1 MRDLLMKKP
10 DPNKNKSQKIKI
22 NQKKATI
29 INKTHEEYDR
39 AKFLQRYKN
48 KGVSKGSMPSIIKE
62 IQNKTKE
69 VSLDKLPKSIEE
81 ISHIKDKKTM
91 IPKNVT
97 KHKKK
102 RGMRLTLGKV
112 TNKLKVTVE
121 DKEKHVDNSII
132 ESENTSD
139 EIKKTTVRPPPQEL
153 IESTLLT
160 SPNYKIVIGDS
171 SIESRIPEPDIPIK
185 VRVSRY
191 YLNNREYFVNFIN
204 SNFESYKDTIEKES
218 KNASCKVKLGKF
230 TPMAHQEIVRDYINL
245 YTPYRGLLIY
255 HGLGS
260 GKTCASIGIAES
272 YANIASAEGIKNAG
286 EIIVMTPA
294 SLRRNYI
301 NDLKKCGDPMYRLN
315 QFWEFLST
323 ENNEEIISTLSHS
336 LKLSL
341 DTIRKNGGAW
351 YVNIK
356 KQSNYES
363 LTSDEK
369 TSLNDQINEMIRS
382 KYRFINYNGLRK
394 EHIKSLTENGKINPF
409 SNKVI
414 IIDEAHNFVSRIVN
428 KLKKP
433 ESLSMKLYHLLMD
446 AQDCRVVFLTGTP
459 IINYPNE
466 VAVLFNILR
475 GYINTFTFSL
485 SNKPS
490 KNVLE
495 NIIQKSGAKHDYI
508 QYENSKSALIVT
520 RNPFGFVNDYQNK
533 IYKGLKFT
541 TAGSLTDDS
550 FIKIIKSNLKKNNI
564 NVISVKKK
572 SEKCLPDNNDIFRAK
587 FINEAD
593 QTLKN
598 GDLLKRRI
606 LGLSSF
612 FKSPREELM
621 PRFNEVE
628 NFKIVEIPMSDP
640 QFILYE
646 EVRSKERDQERKNAI
661 KNKRKDDLYSDSIST
676 YRIFSRAFCNFIFP
690 KEIGRPM
697 PNKNK
702 KVDDNI
708 NEDDLDDVNI
718 EMRLNNIDG
727 KYIQDDQNL
736 IELEQKEKIDSD
748 YSERIINA
756 IELLKENSNKY
767 LSQSGLAIYS
777 PKFLEIYRRIV
788 SEENK
793 GLHLIYS
800 QFRTLEGIGI
810 LTLALKENGFAL
822 FDIIKKEG
830 KWEFNISE
838 SDKNKPKFALFTGTE
853 DVEKKDIIRSIY
865 NGEWDKIPTNLSKEL
880 KDNYENNNMGEVI
893 KTLMI
898 TSSGAEGINLKNTR
912 FVHIMEPYW
921 HPVRIEQ
928 VIGRA
933 RRICSHSE
941 LPLELQDVTV
951 YMYLMK
957 FTEKQ
962 LEPKSAGGM
971 APDGLLEKDISKKD
985 KSSVFTS
992 DQALFEISNIK
1003 KEISD
1008 HLLNAIKESSIDCP
1022 LYTKEG
1028 DNLKCVTFAST
1039 NDASRFATEPAI
1051 TQEKAAD
1058 QQRKRNLKKITW
1070 KAKKINI
1077 IWYGKKRTFAF
1088 KPDGTGKKTGKLYD
1102 AKSYAN
1108 AKNKGGDPILVGN
1121 IIINESGKLEAVPL
1135 AR

>member
-1 MRDLLMKKP
+1 MRALLKKKV
-10 DPNKNKSQKIKI
+10 DPNKMKVHKIKI
-22 NQKKATI
+22 REKPTTI
-29 INKTHEEYDR
+29 INKTDEEYDR

-48 KGVSKGSMPSIIKE
+48 KGISKSSIPSIIKE
-62 IQNKTKE
+62 IQSKTEQKGVPVVELVQEVLMPKTK
-69 VSLDKLPKSIEE
+69 
-81 ISHIKDKKTM
+81 
-91 IPKNVT
+91 
-97 KHKKK
+97 KKK
-102 RGMRLTLGKV
+102 GIRLTLGK
-112 TNKLKVTVE
+112 
-121 DKEKHVDNSII
+121 
-132 ESENTSD
+132 
-139 EIKKTTVRPPPQEL
+139 KKTEEETKETKETKEPTIRPPPEEL
-153 IESTLLT
+153 VEATVLT
-160 SPNYKIVIGDS
+160 SPNYKIIIGDN
-171 SIESRIPEPDIPIK
+171 SIEDRLPKPDVPIK

-191 YLNNREYFVNFIN
+191 YLNNREFFVNFIN
-204 SNFESYKDTIEKES
+204 SNFESYKESIDKES
-218 KNASCKVKLGKF
+218 KEASCETKLGKF
-230 TPMAHQEIVRDYINL
+230 TPMSHQEIVRDYINL

-272 YANIASAEGIKNAG
+272 YSNIATAEGIKNAG

-315 QFWEFLST
+315 QFWEFLPTNSD
-323 ENNEEIISTLSHS
+323 EKLISTLSHS
-336 LKLSL
+336 LKLSV
-341 DTIRKNGGAW
+341 DTIRKNKGAW
-351 YVNIK
+351 YVDIK
-356 KQSNYES
+356 KESNYNS
-363 LTSDEK
+363 LTADEK
-369 TSLNDQINEMIRS
+369 LLLNEQINEMIRS

-394 EHIKSLTENGKINPF
+394 DHIKGLTENGKINPF
-409 SNKVI
+409 SNKVV

-433 ESLSMKLYHLLMD
+433 ESLSMQLYHLLMD
-446 AQDCRVVFLTGTP
+446 AQDCRIVFLTGTP

-475 GYINTFTFSL
+475 GYIKTFTFSL
-485 SNKPS
+485 SSKPS
-490 KNVLE
+490 KTDLD

-508 QYENSKSALIVT
+508 QYDNAKRSLIVT

-550 FIKIIKSNLKKNNI
+550 FISIMKSNLKGL
-564 NVISVKKK
+564 NVVSVKMK
-572 SEKCLPDNNDIFRAK
+572 SEKCLPDNNDIFRSK

-598 GDLLKRRI
+598 SDLLKRRI

-628 NFKIVEIPMSDP
+628 DFKVVEIPMSDP
-640 QFILYE
+640 QFLLYE
-646 EVRSKERDQERKNAI
+646 QVRSKERDQERRNAI
-661 KNKRKDDLYSDSIST
+661 KNKQDIYSDSVST
-676 YRIFSRAFCNFIFP
+676 YRIFSRAFCNFVFP

-697 PNKNK
+697 PAKNK
-702 KVDDNI
+702 EVGSDI
-708 NEDDLDDVNI
+708 NEDDLDNADI
-718 EMRLNNIDG
+718 QQRLNNIDG
-727 KYIQDDQNL
+727 RYIQDDQEN
-736 IELEQKEKIDSD
+736 IEQEQKEKVDSD
-748 YSERIINA
+748 YGTRIKDA
-756 IELLKENSNKY
+756 VDLLIENSSTY
-767 LSQSGLAIYS
+767 LSQKGLAIYS
-777 PKFLEIYRRIV
+777 PKFLEIYRRLV
-788 SEENK
+788 SEENP
-793 GLHLIYS
+793 GLHMIYS

-810 LTLALKENGFAL
+810 LTLALKENGFAH
-822 FDIIKKEG
+822 FDIVKKEG
-830 KWEFNISE
+830 RWEFNIDE
-838 SDKNKPKFALFTGTE
+838 SDKDKPKFALFTGTE

-865 NGEWDKIPTNLSKEL
+865 NGEWDKIPTNLAKEL
-880 KDNYENNNMGEVI
+880 NENYENNNMGEVI

-898 TSSGAEGINLKNTR
+898 TSSGAEGINLRNTR

-921 HPVRIEQ
+921 HPVRTEQ

-933 RRICSHSE
+933 RRICSHTE
-941 LPLELQDVTV
+941 LPLELQNITV

-957 FTEKQ
+957 FTKNQ
-962 LEPKSAGGM
+962 LEPKSTGGM
-971 APDGLLEKDISKKD
+971 APDGLLTKDISKKD
-985 KSSVFTS
+985 KKSVFTS
-992 DQALFEISNIK
+992 DQAIFEIANMK

-1008 HLLNAIKESSIDCP
+1008 NILTAIKESSIDCP

-1039 NDASRFATEPAI
+1039 NDTSRFATEPAI

-1070 KAKKINI
+1070 KAKRIAI
-1077 IWYGKKRTFAF
+1077 VWYGKKTTFAF
-1088 KPDGTGKKTGKLYD
+1088 KPDGPNVKTGKLYD

-1108 AKNKGGDPILVGN
+1108 AKTKGGDPILVGN
-1121 IIINESGKLEAVPL
+1121 IIINESGKIEAVPL

>member
-1 MRDLLMKKP
+1 MRALLKKKV
-10 DPNKNKSQKIKI
+10 DPNKMKVHNLKIREKPT
-22 NQKKATI
+22 TI
-29 INKTHEEYDR
+29 INKTGEEYDR

-48 KGVSKGSMPSIIKE
+48 RGISKPSIPSLINQIQSKSKEKPHIEDETGEDESVEEQVSK
-62 IQNKTKE
+62 T
-69 VSLDKLPKSIEE
+69 SIEE
-81 ISHIKDKKTM
+81 VT
-91 IPKNVT
+91 IPKIDIPINVP
-97 KHKKK
+97 KNKKKK
-102 RGMRLTLGKV
+102 RGIRLTLGKKQPEEKKEEKKEP
-112 TNKLKVTVE
+112 TIRAPPDELVE
-121 DKEKHVDNSII
+121 ATI
-132 ESENTSD
+132 
-139 EIKKTTVRPPPQEL
+139 
-153 IESTLLT
+153 LT
-160 SPNYKIVIGDS
+160 SPNYKIIIGDS
-171 SIESRIPEPDIPIK
+171 SVEERLPKPDIPIK

-204 SNFESYKDTIEKES
+204 SNFESYKESIDKES
-218 KNASCKVKLGKF
+218 KEASCESKIGKF
-230 TPMAHQEIVRDYINL
+230 KPLTHQEIVRDYINL

-272 YANIASAEGIKNAG
+272 YANIATAEGIKNAG

-315 QFWEFLST
+315 QFWEFLET
-323 ENNEEIISTLSHS
+323 NGDEKIISTLSHS
-336 LKLSL
+336 LKLSV
-341 DTIRKNGGAW
+341 DTIRKNKGAW
-351 YVNIK
+351 YVDIK
-356 KQSNYES
+356 KEPNYDS
-363 LTSDEK
+363 LTADEK
-369 TSLNDQINEMIRS
+369 ILLNDQINEMIRS

-394 EHIKSLTENGKINPF
+394 DHIKGLTENGKINPF
-409 SNKVI
+409 SNKVV

-433 ESLSMKLYHLLMD
+433 ESLSMQLYHLLMD
-446 AQDCRVVFLTGTP
+446 AQDCRIVFLTGTP

-475 GYINTFTFSL
+475 GYIKTFTFSL
-485 SNKPS
+485 SSKP
-490 KNVLE
+490 NETDLN

-508 QYENSKSALIVT
+508 QYDNAKRSLVIT

-533 IYKGLKFT
+533 VYKGLKFT

-550 FIKIIKSNLKKNNI
+550 FIGIMKSNLKRSNI

-572 SEKCLPDNNDIFRAK
+572 SEKCLPDNNDIFRSK

-621 PRFNEVE
+621 PRFNEIE
-628 NFKIVEIPMSDP
+628 DFKVVEIPMSDP
-640 QFILYE
+640 QFLQYE
-646 EVRSKERDQERKNAI
+646 EVRAKERDQERRNAI
-661 KNKRKDDLYSDSIST
+661 KNKQDIYSDSIST
-676 YRIFSRAFCNFIFP
+676 YRIFSRAFCNFVFP

-697 PNKNK
+697 PKKNK
-702 KVDDNI
+702 EITSGI
-708 NEDDLDDVNI
+708 NEDDLDNTD
-718 EMRLNNIDG
+718 MQQRLNNIDG
-727 KYIQDDQNL
+727 RYIQDDQEN
-736 IELEQKEKIDSD
+736 IEREQLEKIDSD
-748 YSERIINA
+748 YSTRIQVA
-756 IELLKENSNKY
+756 VSSLTENSSKY

-777 PKFLEIYRRIV
+777 PKFLEIYRRLI
-788 SEENK
+788 SEENP
-793 GLHLIYS
+793 GLHMIYS

-810 LTLALKENGFAL
+810 LTLALKENGFAH
-822 FDIIKKEG
+822 FDIIKREG
-830 KWEFNISE
+830 KWEFNIDE
-838 SDKNKPKFALFTGTE
+838 SDKDKPKFALFTGTE

-865 NGEWDKIPTNLSKEL
+865 NGEWDKIPTNLAKEL
-880 KDNYENNNMGEVI
+880 NENYENNNMGEVI

-898 TSSGAEGINLKNTR
+898 TSSGAEGINLRNTR

-921 HPVRIEQ
+921 HPVRTEQ

-933 RRICSHSE
+933 RRICSHTQ
-941 LPLELQDVTV
+941 LPLELQNVTV

-962 LEPKSAGGM
+962 LEPKSTGGM
-971 APDGLLEKDISKKD
+971 APDGLLEKDVSNKD
-985 KSSVFTS
+985 KKSVFTS
-992 DQALFEISNIK
+992 DQAIFEIANMK

-1008 HLLNAIKESSIDCP
+1008 NILTAIKESSIDCP

-1039 NDASRFATEPAI
+1039 NDTSRFATEPAI

-1058 QQRKRNLKKITW
+1058 QQRKRNLTKITW
-1070 KAKKINI
+1070 KAKRINI
-1077 IWYGKKRTFAF
+1077 VWYGKKTTFAF
-1088 KPDGTGKKTGKLYD
+1088 KPDGPGKKTGKLYD
-1102 AKSYAN
+1102 AKSYAT
-1108 AKNKGGDPILVGN
+1108 AKTKGGDPILVGN
-1121 IIINESGKLEAVPL
+1121 IIINESGAMEAVPL

>member
-1 MRDLLMKKP
+1 MRALLKKKV
-10 DPNKNKSQKIKI
+10 DPNKMKVHKIKI
-22 NQKKATI
+22 REKPTTI
-29 INKTHEEYDR
+29 NDKTSEGYDR

-48 KGVSKGSMPSIIKE
+48 RGITKPSIPSIIKE
-62 IQNKTKE
+62 IQSKSKE
-69 VSLDKLPKSIEE
+69 ATIPKID
-81 ISHIKDKKTM
+81 IPIN
-91 IPKNVT
+91 IPKN
-97 KHKKK
+97 KKK
-102 RGMRLTLGKV
+102 RGIRLTLGKKP
-112 TNKLKVTVE
+112 TEGETKEIKE
-121 DKEKHVDNSII
+121 HKEKTI
-132 ESENTSD
+132 
-139 EIKKTTVRPPPQEL
+139 RPPPDEL
-153 IESTLLT
+153 VESTVLT
-160 SPNYKIVIGDS
+160 SPNYKIIIGDS
-171 SIESRIPEPDIPIK
+171 SIEDRLPGSDTAIK

-191 YLNNREYFVNFIN
+191 YLNNREFFVNFIN
-204 SNFESYKDTIEKES
+204 SNFESYKISIDKES
-218 KNASCKVKLGKF
+218 KEASCETKIGKF

-272 YANIASAEGIKNAG
+272 YANIATAEGIKNAG

-315 QFWEFLST
+315 QFWEFLPT
-323 ENNEEIISTLSHS
+323 NNDEKLISTLSHS
-336 LKLSL
+336 LKLSV
-341 DTIRKNGGAW
+341 DTIRKNKGAW
-351 YVNIK
+351 YVDIK
-356 KQSNYES
+356 KEPNYNS
-363 LTSDEK
+363 LTADEK
-369 TSLNDQINEMIRS
+369 LSLNEQINEMIRS

-394 EHIKSLTENGKINPF
+394 DHIKGLTENGKINPF

-433 ESLSMKLYHLLMD
+433 ESLSMQLYHLLMD
-446 AQDCRVVFLTGTP
+446 AQDCRIVFLTGTP

-475 GYINTFTFSL
+475 GYIKTFTFSL
-485 SNKPS
+485 SSKPS
-490 KNVLE
+490 KTDLD

-508 QYENSKSALIVT
+508 QYDNAKRALIVT

-550 FIKIIKSNLKKNNI
+550 FISIMKSNLKKL
-564 NVISVKKK
+564 NVVSVKMK

-598 GDLLKRRI
+598 SDLLKRRI

-621 PRFNEVE
+621 PRFNELE
-628 NFKIVEIPMSDP
+628 DFKVVEIPMSDP
-640 QFILYE
+640 QFLQYE
-646 EVRSKERDQERKNAI
+646 EVRSKERDQERRNAI
-661 KNKRKDDLYSDSIST
+661 KNKRDIYSDSIST
-676 YRIFSRAFCNFIFP
+676 YRIFSRAFCNFVFP

-697 PNKNK
+697 PTKNK
-702 KVDDNI
+702 EVSSDI
-708 NEDDLDDVNI
+708 NEDDLDNADI
-718 EMRLNNIDG
+718 QQRLNNVDG
-727 KYIQDDQNL
+727 KYIQDDQEN
-736 IELEQKEKIDSD
+736 IEREQKEKVDSD
-748 YSERIINA
+748 YGTRIKDA
-756 IELLKENSNKY
+756 IDLLIENSSTY
-767 LSQSGLAIYS
+767 LSQKGLAIYS
-777 PKFLEIYRRIV
+777 PKFLEIYRRLV
-788 SEENK
+788 SEENP
-793 GLHLIYS
+793 GLHMIYS

-810 LTLALKENGFAL
+810 LTLALKENGFAH

-830 KWEFNISE
+830 KWEFNIDE
-838 SDKNKPKFALFTGTE
+838 SDKDKPKFALFTGTE

-865 NGEWDKIPTNLSKEL
+865 NGEWDKIPTNLAKEL
-880 KDNYENNNMGEVI
+880 NENYENNNMGEVI

-898 TSSGAEGINLKNTR
+898 TSSGAEGINLRNTR

-921 HPVRIEQ
+921 HPVRTEQ

-933 RRICSHSE
+933 RRICSHTE
-941 LPLELQDVTV
+941 LPLELQDITV

-957 FTEKQ
+957 FTKNQ
-962 LEPKSAGGM
+962 LEPKSTGGM
-971 APDGLLEKDISKKD
+971 APDGLLTKDISKKD
-985 KSSVFTS
+985 KKSVFTS
-992 DQALFEISNIK
+992 DQAIFEIANMK

-1008 HLLNAIKESSIDCP
+1008 NILTAIKESSIDCP

-1039 NDASRFATEPAI
+1039 NDTDRFATEPAI

-1070 KAKKINI
+1070 KAKRIAI
-1077 IWYGKKRTFAF
+1077 VWYGKKTTFAF
-1088 KPDGTGKKTGKLYD
+1088 KPDGPGKKTGKLYD

-1108 AKNKGGDPILVGN
+1108 AKTRGGDPILVGN
-1121 IIINESGKLEAVPL
+1121 IIINESGKIEAVPL